1 MFTLPEQVCTEPSPM
16 RKFKVVGWPVENQA
30 TPAGGLGGG
39 EHILA
44 LTPTTSA
51 LGVSTV
57 LPRTRL
63 LAVVPQGLV
72 PAGPLPPPPPRPPQ
86 HCTWSPARMVLDE
99 PADMAAAM
107 LTRGIVAA
115 AGGKTPPFGLLAT
128 ATL

>member
-1 MFTLPEQVCTEPSPM
+1 MKAIAEHISPLAGGQKPSHRSPALAVKAGIRPVAGLTLPEQVCTEPSPM

-51 LGVSTV
+51 RGVSTV

-72 PAGPLPPPPPRPPQ
+72 PPGPLPPPPPR
-86 HCTWSPARMVLDE
+86 
-99 PADMAAAM
+99 
-107 LTRGIVAA
+107 
-115 AGGKTPPFGLLAT
+115 
-128 ATL
+128 